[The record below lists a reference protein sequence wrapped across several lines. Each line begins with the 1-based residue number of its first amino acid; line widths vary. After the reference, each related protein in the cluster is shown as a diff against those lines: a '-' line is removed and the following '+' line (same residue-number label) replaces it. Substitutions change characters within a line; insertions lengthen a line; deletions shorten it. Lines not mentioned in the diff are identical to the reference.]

1 VKELALMADP
11 TEPSEQSASGPGS
24 GPDAD
29 QQTVLA
35 ADERG
40 LLEAFDRLAPQGT
53 LGWNF
58 DDAVR
63 RLVEPDEAPGRPAGW
78 GGLPADLWQRGRSTK
93 ASERVL
99 GDVIKIVAQDLSEYT
114 DRAVEEGQQVSA
126 NELGELRRTA
136 FDAIR
141 FLAARV
147 EQLESALDPVGMRP
161 GQLDLPIF
169 DSSEW
174 SDAAVGWTEFRAD
187 LPVVIGEL
195 GDSALLTALAGSG
208 VPVEGV
214 DPRGTVVWAVDGN
227 YEVGTGRIDI
237 MFAEVVDHLRS
248 LPDASRGC
256 VVLSGCVDRS
266 DLARKMDLVD
276 EACRVVARGG
286 SLVLLTTDQVAWD
299 ASLGPIVRDLLPG
312 RPLHPETWLAVLAD
326 RGLSDP
332 KWLRPS
338 KGSVHAVVAEVRR

>member
-1 VKELALMADP
+1 MADP
-11 TEPSEQSASGPGS
+11 TEPSEQNTPGVGS
-24 GPDAD
+24 GPDGD
-29 QQTVLA
+29 LPTVLA

-53 LGWNF
+53 VHWNF
-58 DDAVR
+58 EDAVR

-78 GGLPADLWQRGRSTK
+78 SGLPADLWLRGRSTK

-99 GDVIKIVAQDLSEYT
+99 GDVVTVVAQDLSEYT
-114 DRAVEEGQQVSA
+114 DRAVEEGHQVVAS
-126 NELGELRRTA
+126 ELAELRRTT

-147 EQLESALDPVGMRP
+147 ERLEGAFDPVGLRA
-161 GQLDLPIF
+161 GQFDLPIF

-174 SDAAVGWTEFRAD
+174 SNAAAGWAEFRAD

-195 GDSALLTALAGSG
+195 GDRGLLTAMAGSG
-208 VPVEGV
+208 VPLEGV
-214 DPRGTVVWAVDGN
+214 DPRGTVVWAVDAD
-227 YEVGTGRIDI
+227 YAVGTGQIEI
-237 MFAEVVDHLRS
+237 VLAEVVDYLRS

-256 VVLSGCVDRS
+256 VVLGGCVDRS
-266 DLARKMDLVD
+266 DLPQKMDLVD

-286 SLVLLTTDQVAWD
+286 LIVLLTTDQVAWD
-299 ASLGPIVRDLLPG
+299 ASLGPVVRDLLPG
-312 RPLHPETWLAVLAD
+312 RPLHPETWLAVLAG

-332 KWLRPS
+332 TWLRAS
-338 KGSVHAVVAEVRR
+338 TGSVHAVVAEVGR